1 MTTTTTTRAF
11 KPADLIEV
19 ATVLDAAA
27 SHLHTQGWR
36 QDAYV
41 RFFLHHIRDPKPAPG
56 ICALTAIQEIVRG
69 EPGRPYV
76 FNTIDEAILAA
87 NTTTVLADY
96 LSAHGLAWLDVPD
109 PYLRVVAWNDQE
121 DQTQD
126 RVVATLAA
134 AAEAVHDSLHVG
146 AAV

>member
-1 MTTTTTTRAF
+1 MMTPAF

-27 SHLHTQGWR
+27 SYIETNGWR

-56 ICALTAIQEIVRG
+56 VCALTAIQDVVRG
-69 EPGRPYV
+69 EPGRPHV

-87 NTTTVLADY
+87 NTTTILANH
-96 LSAHGLAWLDVPD
+96 LTAHGLVWLDTAD
-109 PYLRVVAWNDQE
+109 PYLRVVAWNDQD
-121 DQTQD
+121 DQIHDQI
-126 RVVATLAA
+126 VATLVAA
-134 AAEAVHDSLHVG
+134 ANAVHDSLLVG
-146 AAV
+146 EAA